1 MEIRMH
7 SESENSLSRGKKFHV
22 ALFDFLLMI
31 ICCAI
36 LFAAF
41 LLFFRGSDQYEQMQR
56 TISSAEAELAEVCT
70 KTKLTSLET
79 SEDGATLLSM
89 EHIADEYVLGQVY
102 ASYILRDDPQQMD
115 TLFADATEMTV
126 ENDPCYYY
134 ITQYRTNHKA
144 NYANFSE
151 EITEEYYLKATQS
164 LGGIYNGENY
174 PVLTPEAAD
183 AVFAYLKGDSDDTRT
198 HDRIKNMYLTMLQ
211 ELVSDFM
218 ENCSAYKSAQQKY
231 EQANLNMYSYYVY
244 ALLIAYCLSMVIF
257 YLVIPLCF
265 KDGRTVFMRL
275 FRLRCLDVEKND
287 VGAGQVVIRFVCQLL
302 LYLFAPLLILLCC
315 IDTATFYVIIFI
327 RFFNYFNLVS
337 LGTFALV
344 LNVCNMIF
352 TFYSKKKKQT
362 IAEFAA
368 QMITVEDSRVR
379 TIKIGEKTVQLH

>member
-7 SESENSLSRGKKFHV
+7 SESENSLGRGKKFHV
-22 ALFDFLLMI
+22 ALFDFLLMT

-41 LLFFRGSDQYEQMQR
+41 LLFFQDSEYYGRMQY
-56 TISSAEAELAEVCT
+56 TISSAEAELAEVCAQ
-70 KTKLTSLET
+70 TKLTSLET
-79 SEDGATLLSM
+79 SEDGTTLLSM

-134 ITQYRTNHKA
+134 ITQYRTNQKA
-144 NYANFSE
+144 NYANFRE
-151 EITEEYYLKATQS
+151 EITEAYYLKAIQS
-164 LGGIYNGENY
+164 LDGIYSGEKY

-183 AVFAYLKGDSDDTRT
+183 AVFAYLKGDSDDART
-198 HDRIKNMYLTMLQ
+198 HDQIKNMYLTMLQ
-211 ELVSDFM
+211 EMVSDFM
-218 ENCSAYKSAQQKY
+218 ENCSVYKSAQQKY
-231 EQANLNMYSYYVY
+231 EQANLHMYSYYVY
-244 ALLIAYCLSMVIF
+244 ALLIAYCLSMATF

-275 FRLRCLDVEKND
+275 FRMRCLDVEKND
-287 VGAGQVVIRFVCQLL
+287 VGAGQVIIRFVCQLL

-315 IDTATFYVIIFI
+315 VDVATFFVIIFI

-337 LGTFALV
+337 IGTFAIV
-344 LNVCNMIF
+344 LSVCNMIF

-362 IAEFAA
+362 IAEFVA
-368 QMITVEDSRVR
+368 QMITVEDSRIK
-379 TIKIGEKTVQLH
+379 TIKIGERTVQLH